1 VTGPAFTAGPWRY
14 ARGFGHWEIC
24 RAGEP
29 AEYIGTASGRA
40 DARLIATA
48 PALLELARHIV
59 AMADDAYLDGH
70 PEWAE
75 LVKKAR
81 ALVAQ
86 AVPA

>member
-1 VTGPAFTAGPWRY
+1 VSAASSTPGPWRY

-24 RAGEP
+24 RSGEP
-29 AEYIGTASGRA
+29 ADYIGTASGRA

-59 AMADDAYLDGH
+59 AMADDAYLDAH

-75 LVKKAR
+75 IVKKAR
-81 ALVAQ
+81 VLVAQ